1 MKISINM
8 LLWTTHVTTG
18 HFSLLGRIRQAGF
31 DGVEV
36 PLFGGSEAEFRALRR
51 ALDAE
56 GLECTTSTIATEQ
69 ANPISSDAS
78 VRQAALA
85 RLRWAIETSHILKAD
100 VLAGPFH
107 SPLAVFSGG
116 GPTDDEISR
125 ASDVLR
131 DAAEMAAEAK
141 LTLAIES
148 LNRFECYFL
157 TTVAQARSLAE
168 RVNHPRFRIM
178 YDTFHAH
185 IEEKDVAS
193 AITHAA
199 PFLSHVHVSES
210 DRGVPGT
217 GQVRWPE
224 TFQALRDIQYDGWM
238 VIEAFGRALPDLA
251 AATRI
256 WRDLFASDQEVLT
269 RGYSFVKKQA
279 LGRPAA

>member
-8 LLWTTHVTTG
+8 LLWTTHVTQE

-31 DGVEV
+31 DGVEI
-36 PLFGGSEAEFRALRR
+36 PLFEGSVAHFRMLRR

-56 GLECTTSTIATEQ
+56 GLACSTSTIATEQ
-69 ANPISSDAS
+69 ANPISAEPS
-78 VRQAALA
+78 VRQSALA
-85 RLRWAIETSHILKAD
+85 RLRWAIELSQVLRAD

-107 SPLAVFSGG
+107 SPLATFSGS
-116 GPTDDEISR
+116 GPTDEEIRR

-131 DAAEMAAEAK
+131 GAAEIAAEAG

-157 TTVAQARSLAE
+157 TTVAQTRSLVE
-168 RVNHPRFRIM
+168 RVNHPRLRMM

-185 IEEKDVAS
+185 IEEKDVAA
-193 AITHAA
+193 AIAHAGPVLA
-199 PFLSHVHVSES
+199 HVHISES

-224 TFQALRDIQYDGWM
+224 TFQALRKIDYDRWL

-269 RGYSFVKKQA
+269 RGYHFVRQQLSDLFA
-279 LGRPAA
+279 

>member
-1 MKISINM
+1 MRISVNM
-8 LLWTTHVTTG
+8 LLWTAHVTKD

-31 DGVEV
+31 DGVEI
-36 PLFGGSEAEFRALRR
+36 PLFEGSQQHFRMLRR

-56 GLECTTSTIATEQ
+56 GLACTTSTIATQE
-69 ANPISSDAS
+69 ANPISSDEP
-78 VRQAALA
+78 VRRAALD
-85 RLRWAIETSHILKAD
+85 RLRWAIDASQTLQAD

-107 SPLAVFSGG
+107 SPLAVFSGS
-116 GPTDDEISR
+116 GPTEEETRR

-131 DAAEMAAEAK
+131 NAAEIAAAAD

-157 TTVAQARSLAE
+157 NTVVQARSLVE
-168 RVNHPRFRIM
+168 RIDHPRFRMM

-185 IEEKDVAS
+185 IEEKDVAI
-193 AITHAA
+193 AIAHAA
-199 PFLSHVHVSES
+199 PVLAHVHVSES

-224 TFQALRDIQYDGWM
+224 TFEALRKMHYDHWL
-238 VIEAFGRALPDLA
+238 VIEAFGRALPALA

-256 WRDLFASDQEVLT
+256 WRDLFVSDQEVLT
-269 RGYSFVKKQA
+269 RGSCFVRQQ
-279 LGRPAA
+279 LGRSA

>member
-8 LLWTTHVTTG
+8 LLWTTHVTG
-18 HFSLLGRIRQAGF
+18 DHFSLLARIRQAGF
-31 DGVEV
+31 DGVEI
-36 PLFGGSEAEFRALRR
+36 PLFEGNEAHFRMLRR

-56 GLECTTSTIATEQ
+56 GLECTTSTIATEE

-78 VRQAALA
+78 VRRAALA
-85 RLRWAIETSHILKAD
+85 RLRWAIETSHTLEAD

-107 SPLAVFSGG
+107 SPLATFSGC
-116 GPTDDEISR
+116 GPIEEESVR
-125 ASDVLR
+125 ASEVLR
-131 DAAEMAAEAK
+131 SAAEIAAAAEI
-141 LTLAIES
+141 TLAIES

-157 TTVAQARSLAE
+157 TTVAQTRSLVE
-168 RVNHPRFRIM
+168 RVNHPRFRMM

-185 IEEKDVAS
+185 IEEKDVSS
-193 AITHAA
+193 AIAHAA
-199 PFLSHVHVSES
+199 PVLAHVHISES

-224 TFQALRDIQYDGWM
+224 TFQALRKTHYNGWL

-256 WRDLFASDQEVLT
+256 WRDLFASDEEVLT
-269 RGYSFVKKQA
+269 AGYRFVRQQLEQPTA
-279 LGRPAA
+279 